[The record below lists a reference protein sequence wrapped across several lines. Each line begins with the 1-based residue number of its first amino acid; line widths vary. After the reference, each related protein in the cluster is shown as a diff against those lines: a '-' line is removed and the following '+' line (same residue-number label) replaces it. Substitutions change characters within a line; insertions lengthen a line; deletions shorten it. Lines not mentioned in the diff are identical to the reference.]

1 MMYLTD
7 AQAAEFFAMRRA
19 LDGYVSKIT
28 ENPAEINENMCAI
41 RQWEPGAYSAETSG
55 KPADVRMFE
64 GVPYKCKQS
73 HDSTSNPDW
82 TPAATA
88 ALWGHYHGTT
98 PETARPF
105 EADAANMYEIGEYAT
120 ENGKIWLNNYDG
132 NVYSPSVLPE
142 RWTYV
147 RDV

>member
-1 MMYLTD
+1 MKRSE
-7 AQAAEFFAMRRA
+7 AVIIRSA
-19 LDGYVSKIT
+19 LDNLVDKIT
-28 ENPAEINENMCAI
+28 DIPTEINANMTVI
-41 RQWEPGAYSAETSG
+41 RPWAPGKYKAETVEES
-55 KPADVRMFE
+55 ADVRMFE

-120 ENGKIWLNNYDG
+120 ENGKIWMNNYDG